1 MSKEKKVNADKAVIE
16 EAKQKAIDLYVLEE
30 KFSKVKKSYESKKL
44 GLVTHLKNFFYT
56 TGEAKGFSFKCD
68 EDLLGGANI
77 ECRKVTP
84 MSVVFDA
91 EKLEEKLGK
100 EISRNFVETKIEIV
114 DWDGVVNLLKEHGVK
129 PSEFK
134 KLISVEKK
142 VNTKALEQLEAL
154 GVVTKE
160 DVKGC
165 YKVNKKESY
174 IRVYKKQDKK
184 QEQEEDVD

>member
-1 MSKEKKVNADKAVIE
+1 MSKEKKVNVDKAVIE

-30 KFSKVKKSYESKKL
+30 KFSKVKKSYESKKSR
-44 GLVTHLKNFFYT
+44 LVTHLKNFFYT
-56 TGEAKGFSFKCD
+56 MGEEKGFSFKCN
-68 EDLLGGANI
+68 EELLGGASI
-77 ECRKVTP
+77 ECRKITP
-84 MSVVFDA
+84 MSVVFNA

-100 EISRNFVETKIEIV
+100 ELARNFVETKIEIV
-114 DWDGVVNLLKEHGVK
+114 DWDGVVDLLKEHGVK

-174 IRVYKKQDKK
+174 IRIRAYKK